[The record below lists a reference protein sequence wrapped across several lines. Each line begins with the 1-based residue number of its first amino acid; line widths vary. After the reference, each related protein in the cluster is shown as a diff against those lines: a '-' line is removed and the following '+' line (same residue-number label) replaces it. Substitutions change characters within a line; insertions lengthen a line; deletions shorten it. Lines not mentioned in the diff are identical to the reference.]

1 MGSGNKGT
9 CLLKEGIDNILLIQL
24 GDIGDVVLTVPC
36 IRALRENFPKAN
48 IVVAVREKARELIEE
63 CPWSSDVISI
73 NQEKRGI
80 GKAIAYHKNF
90 FLRLRRFRFDL
101 VMDLRTGTRG
111 AILAFL
117 TGARHRIGYCGDGVW
132 WRDRIFNRLVLNE
145 YEPTQHVRDYYL
157 NLLDVYDLGT
167 KNIEPVLYVSRARK
181 KGAAALLEEHGVPL
195 TRPFVVVQ
203 PFSLWQYK
211 EWGVEKYARLIN
223 WITSEYG
230 FSVVLTGSSDER
242 QRAAEIQDRCGNN
255 VYNLAGRSSI
265 GMFSA
270 ILDACQLF
278 IGVDSAG
285 MHIAG
290 AVGTP
295 TVTIFGPSSPV
306 SWAPR
311 GKRHLVV
318 QKDLPCVP
326 CREKGCGG
334 SEMSRCL
341 EELTIDEVASTVER
355 QLLQIG
361 KFSTNRWSPQ
371 GP

>member
-9 CLLKEGIDNILLIQL
+9 YLLKEGIDNILLIQL

-73 NQEKRGI
+73 NKEKRGI

-132 WRDRIFNRLVLNE
+132 WRDRIFNRLVPNK
-145 YEPTQHVRDYYL
+145 YEPSQHVRAYYL
-157 NLLDVYDLGT
+157 NLLDAYDLGT
-167 KNIEPVLYVSRARK
+167 KNIEPVLYVSWARQ
-181 KGAAALLEEHGVPL
+181 KGAAVLLEEHGVPL
-195 TRPFVVVQ
+195 THPFIVVQ

-223 WITSEYG
+223 WVTSEYG
-230 FSVVLTGSSDER
+230 FSVVLSGSPDER
-242 QRAAEIQDRCGNN
+242 KRAAEIQDRCGEN
-255 VYNLAGRSSI
+255 VYNLAGKSSI

-270 ILDACQLF
+270 ILEACQLF
-278 IGVDSAG
+278 IGADSSG

-306 SWAPR
+306 SWAPK
-311 GKRHLVV
+311 GERHLVV

-341 EELTIDEVASTVER
+341 EELTVKEVASAVER

-371 GP
+371 GL